1 MSFCNENPGL
11 NPYEQA
17 QVNPLT
23 GSFADRTEVLC
34 LPSESDVFCSEDSA
48 LIAQAAHGPSYIVIG
63 SRVTDEQLMKL
74 ATRVNTCLTALIA
87 FRDTR
92 K

>member
-1 MSFCNENPGL
+1 MSFCNKNPGL
-11 NPYEQA
+11 NLYKQA
-17 QVNPLT
+17 QVIPLT

-34 LPSESDVFCSEDSA
+34 SPSESDVFCPEDSA
-48 LIAQAAHGPSYIVIG
+48 MIAQDAHSPSYIVIG
-63 SRVTDEQLMKL
+63 SRVSDEQLMKL
-74 ATRVNTCLTALIA
+74 ATRVNTGLTALIA